1 MEWVIQFDDVKRV
14 VFVKANGAVEDLPL
28 REMTKQLR
36 DAVIRHGAKRVLIDY
51 SQTLSRLEPYE
62 IFERPKILTAFGF
75 PTDVNVA
82 VLYARLD
89 ENAQFLENVYRN
101 QNFPVRVFNDYTAA
115 LSWLE
120 SQAP

>member
-14 VFVKANGAVEDLPL
+14 VFVKANGAVEDSPL
-28 REMTKQLR
+28 REMTKELR
-36 DAVIRHGAKRVLIDY
+36 DAVLHNGVKRVLIDY
-51 SQTLSRLEPYE
+51 SQTVSRLEPYE
-62 IFERPKILTAFGF
+62 IFERPKILTALGF
-75 PTDVNVA
+75 PADVNVA
-82 VLYARLD
+82 VLYAALD

-101 QNFPVRVFNDYTAA
+101 QHFPVRVFSDRAAA